1 MTRTFQ
7 RVCQCCGTA
16 FISGSSIAKWCSSA
30 CTMRA
35 YQRRRR
41 GAPEADPGLALVVQ
55 PTAIED
61 LHELP
66 MAWQDPPASGHEAR
80 VWAGTA
86 ITRRRSDGF
95 VNATAMCKVGSKRWP
110 DYMRLNQAQAYITAL
125 AAVVQIPTTGPKGL
139 IQSVWGGTPDL
150 QGTWIHPRL
159 AIDLARWISPSFAV
173 WMDGWFLESL
183 SRPQQPQQALP
194 LTLGIHVVANSPRH
208 ARWLWAQAVEA
219 EVSASLM
226 RSVAE
231 RTPAPY
237 QAHLLPSTD

>member
-1 MTRTFQ
+1 
-7 RVCQCCGTA
+7 
-16 FISGSSIAKWCSSA
+16 
-30 CTMRA
+30 MRA

-41 GAPEADPGLALVVQ
+41 GAPESDPGLIWAQANRYAVDPHLPVQ
-55 PTAIED
+55 
-61 LHELP
+61 
-66 MAWQDPPASGHEAR
+66 WQEQSARGHEAR

-86 ITRRRSDGF
+86 ITRRLSDGYA
-95 VNATAMCKVGSKRWP
+95 NATAMCKANGKRWFDYERIARTQDYIDALRQHLEWIPEDPKAHISPCLDAP
-110 DYMRLNQAQAYITAL
+110 DL
-125 AAVVQIPTTGPKGL
+125 VV
-139 IQSVWGGTPDL
+139 SVKGGTPDL

-159 AIDLARWISPSFAV
+159 AIDLARWISPAFAV

-183 SRPQQPQQALP
+183 SRPHPAPQPLP
-194 LTLGIHVVANSPRH
+194 MAPGIHVVANSPRH